1 MFELNYG
8 LWGPKKNTVL
18 SFKHNGSHFSG
29 QRLVFEPQQRR
40 IQGIQMR
47 RAKKKSQAKKIC
59 SLQGKGSSDGPSHL
73 SWISGKGNGRT
84 VERLQKNVKIQSTRS
99 TSQVNTCQHMSTSQV
114 NMPES
119 AGCPH
124 CVVGQLWHVFCL
136 GWSRK
141 LCGHL
146 SHFSQY
152 SQARAFPSFTTA
164 FGAIW
169 PRTPI
174 IPPAISKEIW
184 YLVISCRVT
193 KQLWIGP
200 AWSGL
205 TIWLW
210 IPFIN
215 SKHLAAQFEAA
226 VPSLQ
231 FCCSLVGSN
240 VVSAVSSW
248 EPSTHISS
256 QFSTWN
262 WGTSKLRWKCAIKH
276 FHDVSKRCWV
286 FLAMQKASSQR
297 KVPLYQLF
305 RVHFVRLSP

>member
-1 MFELNYG
+1 MD
-8 LWGPKKNTVL
+8 
-18 SFKHNGSHFSG
+18 
-29 QRLVFEPQQRR
+29 QREREW
-40 IQGIQMR
+40 
-47 RAKKKSQAKKIC
+47 S
-59 SLQGKGSSDGPSHL
+59 
-73 SWISGKGNGRT
+73 NGRT
-84 VERLQKNVKIQSTRS
+84 IAKERKDSIHKIHIAS
-99 TSQVNTCQHMSTSQV
+99 QHMSTSQV

-124 CVVGQLWHVFCL
+124 CMVGQLWHVFCL

-205 TIWLW
+205 TISVHKQQTSCSTVRSSRPQPTILLLARWVQCSFCSVILRA
-210 IPFIN
+210 
-215 SKHLAAQFEAA
+215 KH
-226 VPSLQ
+226 
-231 FCCSLVGSN
+231 
-240 VVSAVSSW
+240 
-248 EPSTHISS
+248 THQQPI
-256 QFSTWN
+256 FN
-262 WGTSKLRWKCAIKH
+262 LKLRDQQTAVEVC
-276 FHDVSKRCWV
+276 
-286 FLAMQKASSQR
+286 
-297 KVPLYQLF
+297 Y
-305 RVHFVRLSP
+305 